1 MNKKRIIIITIVLIL
16 VVILGLWVSGII
28 PKQIARISATNY
40 LKKNFPKIQLEY
52 VNIEWSSSFG
62 GYSIKFKDENNEI
75 YSFIMNNKYFPV
87 TLGQGLFGFE
97 EKYREKYEK
106 QENEI
111 INVVTEVNLGERAWI
126 DSPSKINI
134 KNTNDYFEITKK
146 VEWEMPEYE
155 EGTTV
160 SFSIP
165 VPYTFV
171 VNGVSY
177 NGIYELD
184 NATWNKE
191 PEGLDYKL
199 RVMNVTKDGKIEI
212 EITKIKDNKE
222 SFSYEKLG
230 NMALE
235 YFFKIAPTDSLAEN
249 VSKEEYHVGISDNVI
264 EEYQNQDMVVIE
276 IRHINNN
283 INNTLDARYYINI
296 YTAKGFDNSKN
307 EIDLS
312 V

>member
-1 MNKKRIIIITIVLIL
+1 MNKRKIIIVTIIFILIT
-16 VVILGLWVSGII
+16 ILGLWISGII

-52 VNIEWSSSFG
+52 VDIEWSSSFG
-62 GYSIKFKDENNEI
+62 GYSIRFRDENNEI
-75 YSFIMNNKYFPV
+75 YGFIMNNKYFPIS
-87 TLGQGLFGFE
+87 LGQGLFGFE

-106 QENEI
+106 QETENINE
-111 INVVTEVNLGERAWI
+111 VTEINLGERAWI
-126 DSPSKINI
+126 NSLTKIKI
-134 KNTNDYFEITKK
+134 KGTNDYFEITEK
-146 VEWEMPEYE
+146 VKWEVPEHE
-155 EGTTV
+155 EGTTI
-160 SFSIP
+160 SFAIP

-171 VNGVSY
+171 VDGVSY
-177 NGIYELD
+177 NGVYELND
-184 NATWNKE
+184 AGWSKKD
-191 PEGLDYKL
+191 EGLDYNLKVVNL
-199 RVMNVTKDGKIEI
+199 TKDGKIEI
-212 EITKIKDNKE
+212 EVTKIEDNKE

-235 YFFKIAPTDSLAEN
+235 YFFKTGEEWEWAEN

-296 YTAKGFDNSKN
+296 YTAKGFDDSKN
-307 EIDLS
+307 KIDLN